1 MGRTVLNPAAPA
13 QDWGSARENCI
24 GNRDKNALHDLPNC
38 HKTIYYF
45 QLDEAA
51 AVLDG

>member
-1 MGRTVLNPAAPA
+1 LEIEIRMPFMT
-13 QDWGSARENCI
+13 C
-24 GNRDKNALHDLPNC
+24 PNC

>member
-1 MGRTVLNPAAPA
+1 VFPG
-13 QDWGSARENCI
+13 ARNGVRLEMI
-24 GNRDKNALHDLPNC
+24 ALEIEIKMPFMTANC